1 MAKNRNPRP
10 KREASPTPAPEA
22 SRRDA
27 DLFESNAAAREEVD
41 AKGGGDDADDD
52 LVLPDETPPAPAVP
66 DVRARMTERRVELPP
81 TPGDPVG
88 VFASTRPDSFEPS
101 AAPVLPAR
109 PDSGVR
115 APRADDIDSFDITE
129 EAESARSVE
138 AAPAK
143 QPSALSA
150 AVEVPPV
157 RAEIEEF
164 IGRRETPRS
173 AEQPAAK
180 TRRPFTVVEM
190 ASLGTVGLIM
200 ALLGIW
206 FVKTIIASQPPGGQ
220 RISEARPD
228 LPMAGSLVRITAAEA
243 SWRPRRETDRVG
255 LMDVDLPVPGQ
266 RPPAIIPEVA
276 FTIDPAASAS
286 GYLRFL
292 FLDSDGKGIGDVR
305 VVRLVNGQL
314 QSMDRGES
322 VKDGIS
328 ASVHA
333 SKGFLDMS
341 GYLTYAA
348 GDRPR
353 WHVEV
358 AESARYDAPD
368 RDWKVLGTFDVPNDL
383 RD

>member
-10 KREASPTPAPEA
+10 QKEGSPSPAPEKA
-22 SRRDA
+22 GRDA
-27 DLFESNAAAREEVD
+27 DLFESNAAARG
-41 AKGGGDDADDD
+41 ADADDD
-52 LVLPDETPPAPAVP
+52 LVLPDEPPPAPAVA
-66 DVRARMTERRVELPP
+66 DVRPRMAERRVELPP
-81 TPGDPVG
+81 TPGEATGD
-88 VFASTRPDSFEPS
+88 VFASTRPDAFAPS
-101 AAPVLPAR
+101 AAPALPAR
-109 PDSGVR
+109 PESGVR

-129 EAESARSVE
+129 EVE
-138 AAPAK
+138 AARSAAPVNAER
-143 QPSALSA
+143 PSASSVA
-150 AVEVPPV
+150 AEVPPV
-157 RAEIEEF
+157 RSEIEEF
-164 IGRRETPRS
+164 ISRRETPRS

-180 TRRPFTVVEM
+180 TRRPFTVVEL
-190 ASLGTVGLIM
+190 ASLSTVGLIM

-220 RISEARPD
+220 RTSEAKPD
-228 LPMAGSLVRITAAEA
+228 LPMAGSLVRITVAEA
-243 SWRPRRETDRVG
+243 SWRPRRESDRVG

-266 RPPAIIPEVA
+266 RAPAILPEVV
-276 FTIDPAASAS
+276 FTIDPAGSSS

-292 FLDSDGKGIGDVR
+292 FLDSDSKEIGDVR

-322 VKDGIS
+322 VKDGTT